1 MIKLVSCF
9 RQVGGF
15 LPVHRFPLPSNKI
28 DRHDITEILLQV
40 ALKKKILTLT
50 LHASYYSYG
59 VLVLLSAN
67 TLSTITVFIVIH
79 VYNNNKI
86 YKDMESTELRIKKS
100 KTGWFCLGLYGV

>member
-1 MIKLVSCF
+1 VAGRWFSPGSPVSSTNKTD
-9 RQVGGF
+9 
-15 LPVHRFPLPSNKI
+15 HR
-28 DRHDITEILLQV
+28 DITGILL
-40 ALKKKILTLT
+40 KTKILTLT

>member
-1 MIKLVSCF
+1 MIKVVSCF

-15 LPVHRFPLPSNKI
+15 LPVHRFPLPSNNI
-28 DRHDITEILLQV
+28 DPHDIT
-40 ALKKKILTLT
+40 KT

-100 KTGWFCLGLYGV
+100 KTGWFGLGLYGVLRHFQ